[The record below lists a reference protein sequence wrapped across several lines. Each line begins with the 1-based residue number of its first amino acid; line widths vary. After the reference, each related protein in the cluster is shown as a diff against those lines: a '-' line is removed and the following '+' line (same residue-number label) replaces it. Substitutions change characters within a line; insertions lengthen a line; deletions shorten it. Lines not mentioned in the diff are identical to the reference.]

1 MEVKGRKLNLKAI
14 VPINVDSKN
23 ENNNSIVL
31 FGKIDGVKYLFW
43 GL

>member
-1 MEVKGRKLNLKAI
+1 M
-14 VPINVDSKN
+14 PINVDSKN

-43 GL
+43 GIVKRGRKWI